1 MSPLSALYRAS
12 ATDSDS
18 DLDNNEDED
27 EEGKE
32 ATLHRAPRAAHGRKP
47 GGLTVTQGLLNAFTT
62 SLDAHK
68 VRLCFFAGSWASLG
82 EKLAHQGKPPYDI
95 VLASE
100 TIYRPQSL
108 DAFLGV
114 LRTATAT
121 SAAVVV
127 SDEVVQPPLCLV
139 AAKVLYFGVGGG
151 VQEFVRAVE
160 GENGTLRIVWEH
172 REGVGRIIMQVGW

>member
-1 MSPLSALYRAS
+1 
-12 ATDSDS
+12 
-18 DLDNNEDED
+18 LDGNEDEN
-27 EEGKE
+27 EEGKK
-32 ATLHRAPRAAHGRKP
+32 ATPGRRNAHGRKP
-47 GGLTVTQGLLNAFTT
+47 GGLTVTQGLLDAFTA

-68 VRLCFFAGSWASLG
+68 VRLCFFAGSWESLR

-114 LRTATAT
+114 LRIATATA
-121 SAAVVV
+121 AVAV
-127 SDEVVQPPLCLV
+127 SDEVVQPSLCLV

-151 VQEFVRAVE
+151 VQGFVRAVE
-160 GENGTLRIVWEH
+160 EENGTLCTVWEH
-172 REGVGRIIMQVGW
+172 REGVGRIIMEIQW